1 MSERHGAKQRK
12 NMARYILKRLLFFI
26 PVLFVISV
34 LNFALYSAAPGDPV
48 TVMYSHLLVE
58 GGDQVL
64 TQETLANIRARLG
77 LDQPWPVRYAV
88 WIGNVLQGD
97 LGRSMISQR
106 PVADVILRS
115 LGPTLQLNLVAISIG
130 VFAGVLLGVMQG
142 LRQYSVID
150 YILSLL
156 SYLYIS
162 LPGFFL
168 ALLLIYIFSLQLGW
182 LPSAGYETVGVP
194 PTFQDRLRHMVLPVA
209 TLALG
214 TAPGLMRYTRTAVL
228 EVIRQPYTV
237 TAKAKGL
244 SQRAITWGHI
254 VRNSLIPVITH
265 LGSILPAFI
274 GGTVIIEQIFD
285 WPGMGRLAIRATFE
299 RDYPM
304 LMGLVLL
311 SSVILIISI
320 LLVDILY
327 ALVDP
332 RIRYDAN
339 DA

>member
-1 MSERHGAKQRK
+1 
-12 NMARYILKRLLFFI
+12 MARYIFKRVLFFI
-26 PVLFVISV
+26 PVLIVISF

-48 TVMYSHLLVE
+48 TVMYSHLIEE
-58 GGDQVL
+58 GGDQML
-64 TQETLANIRARLG
+64 TDDALANIRARLG
-77 LDQPWPVRYAV
+77 LDKPWPVRYAI
-88 WIGNVLQGD
+88 WMGKILQGD

-106 PVADVILRS
+106 PVVEVIGKA
-115 LGPTLQLNLVAISIG
+115 LGPTLQLNIVALS
-130 VFAGVLLGVMQG
+130 VGVLLGVLLGVVQG

-150 YILSLL
+150 YIFSLV
-156 SYLYIS
+156 SYFYIS

-168 ALLLIYIFSLQLGW
+168 ALLLIFFFALQLGW

-194 PTFQDRLRHMVLPVA
+194 STLADRLRHMVLPVA

-214 TAPGLMRYTRTAVL
+214 TAPGLMRYTRTSVL
-228 EVIRQPYTV
+228 EVVRQPYTV

-244 SQRAITWGHI
+244 SQRTITWGHI

-265 LGSILPAFI
+265 LGSILPALI

-285 WPGMGRLAIRATFE
+285 WPGMGRLAIRAAFE

-311 SSVILIISI
+311 SSLILVISI
-320 LLVDILY
+320 LLVDIVY

-339 DA
+339 D

>member
-1 MSERHGAKQRK
+1 MT
-12 NMARYILKRLLFFI
+12 RYIFKRILFFI

-34 LNFALYSAAPGDPV
+34 LNFALFSAAPGDPV
-48 TVMYSHLLVE
+48 TVMYSHLLIE

-64 TQETLANIRARLG
+64 TGENLANIRARLG
-77 LDQPWPVRYAV
+77 LDKPWPVRYAI
-88 WIGNVLQGD
+88 WMGNVLQGD

-106 PVADVILRS
+106 PVGETILKA
-115 LGPTLQLNLVAISIG
+115 LGPTLQLNIAAITVGALIG
-130 VFAGVLLGVMQG
+130 VTLGVFQG
-142 LRQYSVID
+142 LRQYSFLD
-150 YILSLL
+150 YTFSLL

-168 ALLLIYIFSLQLGW
+168 ALVLIYIFALQLGW
-182 LPSAGYETVGVP
+182 FPSAGYATVGVP
-194 PTFQDRLRHMVLPVA
+194 PTLKDHLMHMVLPVM
-209 TLALG
+209 TLALA
-214 TAPGLMRYTRTAVL
+214 TAPGLMRYTRTAIL

-254 VRNSLIPVITH
+254 VRNSMIPVITH
-265 LGSILPAFI
+265 LGVLLPALF
-274 GGTVIIEQIFD
+274 GGAVIIEQIFD
-285 WPGMGRLAIRATFE
+285 WPGMGRLFIRAAFE

-332 RIRYDAN
+332 RIRYDQK
-339 DA
+339 D

>member
-1 MSERHGAKQRK
+1 MT
-12 NMARYILKRLLFFI
+12 RYIFKRILFFV

-48 TVMYSHLLVE
+48 TVMYSHLLTE
-58 GGDQVL
+58 GGEQVL
-64 TQETLANIRARLG
+64 TDEALANIRARLG
-77 LDQPWPVRYAV
+77 LDQPWPVRYAI
-88 WIGNVLQGD
+88 WIGHVLQGD

-106 PVADVILRS
+106 PVAEVIGKA
-115 LGPTLQLNLVAISIG
+115 LGPTLQLNILAISIG
-130 VFAGVLLGVMQG
+130 VTVGVLLGVLQG

-150 YILSLL
+150 YFFSLT

-168 ALLLIYIFSLQLGW
+168 ALLLIYIFALNLGW
-182 LPSAGYETVGVP
+182 LPSAGYETVGAP
-194 PTFQDRLRHMVLPVA
+194 PSLQDRLRHLVLPVT

-244 SQRAITWGHI
+244 SRHAITWGHI
-254 VRNSLIPVITH
+254 VRNSLIPVVTH
-265 LGSILPAFI
+265 LGSILPALI

-285 WPGMGRLAIRATFE
+285 WPGMGRLAIRAAYE

-311 SSVILIISI
+311 SSLILVISI
-320 LLVDILY
+320 LLVDLVY

-332 RIRYDAN
+332 RIRYEDN
-339 DA
+339 D

>member
-1 MSERHGAKQRK
+1 MT
-12 NMARYILKRLLFFI
+12 RYIVKRILFFI

-34 LNFALYSAAPGDPV
+34 LNFALFSAAPGDPV
-48 TVMYSHLLVE
+48 TVMYSHLLTE

-64 TQETLANIRARLG
+64 TQESLANIRARLG
-77 LDQPWPVRYAV
+77 LDQPWPVRYAI
-88 WIGNVLQGD
+88 WMGNVLQGD

-106 PVADVILRS
+106 PVADVILRA
-115 LGPTLQLNLVAISIG
+115 LVPTLQLNLVAISIG
-130 VFAGVLLGVMQG
+130 ALFGVLIGVLQG
-142 LRQYSVID
+142 LRQYSFVD
-150 YILSLL
+150 YLFSLI

-168 ALLLIYIFSLQLGW
+168 ALLLVYIFALQLGW
-182 LPSAGYETVGVP
+182 LPPAGYETVGLP
-194 PTFQDRLRHMVLPVA
+194 PTWQDRLRHMVLPVA

-228 EVIRQPYTV
+228 EVVRQPYTV

-244 SQRAITWGHI
+244 SARAITWGHI
-254 VRNSLIPVITH
+254 VRNSLIPVITQ
-265 LGSILPAFI
+265 LGAILPSLI
-274 GGTVIIEQIFD
+274 GGAVIIEQIFD
-285 WPGMGRLAIRATFE
+285 WPGMGRLFIRAAFE

-311 SSVILIISI
+311 SSLILVITV
-320 LLVDILY
+320 LLVDVVY

-332 RIRYDAN
+332 RIRYEDN
-339 DA
+339 

>member
-1 MSERHGAKQRK
+1 MT
-12 NMARYILKRLLFFI
+12 RYIFKRILFFV
-26 PVLFVISV
+26 PVLFAISL

-48 TVMYSHLLVE
+48 TAMYSHLLVD
-58 GGDQVL
+58 GSDQVL
-64 TQETLANIRARLG
+64 TDEALANIRARLG

-88 WIGNVLQGD
+88 WIGHVLQGD

-106 PVADVILRS
+106 PVGEIIGKALW
-115 LGPTLQLNLVAISIG
+115 PTVQLNILAIAVG
-130 VFAGVLLGVMQG
+130 VSVGVVLGVVQG

-150 YILSLL
+150 YLFSLL

-168 ALLLIYIFSLQLGW
+168 ALLLIYIFALQLGW
-182 LPSAGYETVGVP
+182 LPPAGYETIGVP
-194 PTFQDRLRHMVLPVA
+194 PTWQDRARYLVLPVT
-209 TLALG
+209 TLALA

-244 SQRAITWGHI
+244 HRRAITWGHI

-265 LGSILPAFI
+265 LGAILPGLI
-274 GGTVIIEQIFD
+274 GGSVIIEEIFA
-285 WPGMGRLAIRATFE
+285 WPGMGRLAIRAAYE
-299 RDYPM
+299 RDYPL
-304 LMGLVLL
+304 LMGLVML
-311 SSVILIISI
+311 SSLILVISI
-320 LLVDILY
+320 LLVDMAY

-332 RIRYDAN
+332 RIRYEEN
-339 DA
+339 D

>member
-1 MSERHGAKQRK
+1 MT
-12 NMARYILKRLLFFI
+12 RYIFKRILFFV

-64 TQETLANIRARLG
+64 TAETLANIRARLG
-77 LDQPWPVRYAV
+77 LDQPWPIRYGI
-88 WIGNVLQGD
+88 WIGHVLQGD

-106 PVADVILRS
+106 PVAEVIGRA
-115 LGPTLQLNLVAISIG
+115 LGPTLQLNIVAISIG
-130 VFAGVLLGVMQG
+130 VLLGVLLGVVQG
-142 LRQYSVID
+142 FRQYSVID

-168 ALLLIYIFSLQLGW
+168 ALLLIYIFALRLGW

-194 PTFQDRLRHMVLPVA
+194 PTLQDRLRHMVLPVA

-244 SQRAITWGHI
+244 SRRAITWGHV

-311 SSVILIISI
+311 SSVILVISI
-320 LLVDILY
+320 LLVDLLY

-332 RIRYDAN
+332 RIRYEDN
-339 DA
+339 D